1 MSTMSKLSTAN
12 GSRILRMALA
22 IAAIGALIPAA
33 YGEVA
38 IPAAPAAS
46 PGLSPTPPGAKPQMA
61 GTTATTTATASATAT
76 ATAAA
81 MSPPPKV
88 VHRAPRAKAM
98 PAQAML
104 DTAGGHADV
113 SRNMALAEGK
123 STLMHL
129 PFPVARVSVGDPR
142 IADVILLNTTDVYL
156 LGKSVGT
163 TNLIVWNRNNE
174 ASIIDLSVSID
185 SSLLQARLSTLL
197 PNEKDLHVTVAGDTL
212 ILSGMVSDTVKA
224 DQAMSL
230 ANAYAQ
236 RGSRPATGTAAAAG
250 AGAAPAPA
258 AGGPA
263 DPSGGPAPS
272 PRVINLMSIAAP
284 QQVMLEVKVAEV
296 SKTLVDQLGAS
307 LGINKTIGSWS
318 YSLLSSLLS
327 NNPSGLSGASKNNF
341 FNLDAQKRDGLIKVL
356 AEPNIMAISGQE
368 ASFLAGG
375 KIFIPVS
382 QTNNGGTPTIT
393 LEEKEFGVAVKFTP
407 TVLEGGR
414 INLKVSPEVSDLNK
428 EGIGITAT
436 GISTT
441 AILPSFTTRRA
452 TTTVQLFDGQSFAIG
467 GLIKNNV
474 TSNIKAL
481 PGLGEVPVLGALFR
495 STDFQTDRSELVFI
509 ITPHLVKPL
518 PADYKLPTDEYIPP
532 TRGDVFLQG
541 KMEGRAPAPQPMP
554 VPAPA
559 SMPPQAA
566 MPAPVPPAMPVA
578 TPALSNDDLPQY
590 RAVPKADAVTPS
602 ASIIDDLK

>member
-1 MSTMSKLSTAN
+1 M
-12 GSRILRMALA
+12 
-22 IAAIGALIPAA
+22 
-33 YGEVA
+33 
-38 IPAAPAAS
+38 
-46 PGLSPTPPGAKPQMA
+46 
-61 GTTATTTATASATAT
+61 
-76 ATAAA
+76 
-81 MSPPPKV
+81 
-88 VHRAPRAKAM
+88 
-98 PAQAML
+98 
-104 DTAGGHADV
+104 
-113 SRNMALAEGK
+113 
-123 STLMHL
+123 
-129 PFPVARVSVGDPR
+129 
-142 IADVILLNTTDVYL
+142 
-156 LGKSVGT
+156 
-163 TNLIVWNRNNE
+163 
-174 ASIIDLSVSID
+174 
-185 SSLLQARLSTLL
+185 
-197 PNEKDLHVTVAGDTL
+197 
-212 ILSGMVSDTVKA
+212 
-224 DQAMSL
+224 
-230 ANAYAQ
+230 
-236 RGSRPATGTAAAAG
+236 
-250 AGAAPAPA
+250 
-258 AGGPA
+258 
-263 DPSGGPAPS
+263 
-272 PRVINLMSIAAP
+272 
-284 QQVMLEVKVAEV
+284 AEV

-541 KMEGRAPAPQPMP
+541 KMEGRAPAPQPQPMLQPAPMP
-554 VPAPA
+554 MPAPLPAPA

-566 MPAPVPPAMPVA
+566 MPAPVPPAMP
-578 TPALSNDDLPQY
+578 TPPSDDLPQY
-590 RAVPKADAVTPS
+590 RAVPKADAATPS